1 MCIQATRLK
10 GALYLQRPT
19 NFLACCVKFSSLVF
33 IISLNILMLEWLS
46 ILLLIGVG
54 LILLTVEMIFVPG
67 TTILGI
73 IGLICI
79 VIGVFLSFQYFGSGV
94 GWTVL
99 IISSAVGLIALIYSL
114 RSGVWDKF
122 ALKKSIDSH
131 FNEEF
136 PIEIQVGD
144 IGEAVSTLRPIGKAD
159 FNNKLIEVR
168 SHGNYVKTGERIQ
181 VIRVE
186 DNKVYVEPYTKK

>member
-1 MCIQATRLK
+1 
-10 GALYLQRPT
+10 
-19 NFLACCVKFSSLVF
+19 
-33 IISLNILMLEWLS
+33 MLEWLS
-46 ILLLIGVG
+46 VLLLIGVG
-54 LILLTVEMIFVPG
+54 LILLTIEMIFVPG

-73 IGLICI
+73 VGLICI

-94 GWTVL
+94 GWSVL
-99 IISSAVGLIALIYSL
+99 IISSAVGLTALIYSL

-122 ALKKSIDSH
+122 ALKKTIDGH

-144 IGEAVSTLRPIGKAD
+144 VGEAVSALRPIGKAD

-168 SHGNYVKTGERIQ
+168 SDGNYVKTGERIQ
-181 VIRVE
+181 VIRVD

>member
-1 MCIQATRLK
+1 
-10 GALYLQRPT
+10 
-19 NFLACCVKFSSLVF
+19 
-33 IISLNILMLEWLS
+33 MLEWLS
-46 ILLLIGVG
+46 VLLLIGVG
-54 LILLTVEMIFVPG
+54 LILLTIEMIFVPG

-73 IGLICI
+73 VGLICI
-79 VIGVFLSFQYFGSGV
+79 VIGVFLSFQYFGTGV
-94 GWTVL
+94 GWSVL

-144 IGEAVSTLRPIGKAD
+144 VGEAVSALRPMGKAD

-168 SHGNYVKTGERIQ
+168 SDGNYIKTGERIQ
-181 VIRVE
+181 VIRV
-186 DNKVYVEPYTKK
+186 DNNKVYVEPYTKK

>member
-1 MCIQATRLK
+1 
-10 GALYLQRPT
+10 
-19 NFLACCVKFSSLVF
+19 
-33 IISLNILMLEWLS
+33 MLEWLS
-46 ILLLIGVG
+46 VVLLIGVG
-54 LILLTVEMIFVPG
+54 LILITLELIFIPG

-73 IGLICI
+73 IGLVCM
-79 VIGVFLSFQYFGSGV
+79 VIGVYLSFEYFGSGV

-99 IISSAVGLIALIYSL
+99 TLSSVVGLASLIYSL

-136 PIEIQVGD
+136 PIEIQVGEV
-144 IGEAVSTLRPIGKAD
+144 GEAVSAMRPIGKAE

-168 SHGNYVKTGERIQ
+168 SHGNYIQSGEKVQVVRI
-181 VIRVE
+181 E
-186 DNKVYVEPYTKK
+186 DNKVYVEPYSNP